1 MLSVLGIDEWHQTG
15 YKYDVISCLNLLD
28 RCDDPLFLL
37 RAIQRALVPH
47 TGRLILA
54 VVLPFQPY
62 VEVGE
67 SGTLLANKPFM
78 SKVCFM
84 CAFYLFIFLIILR
97 RKMAT
102 PQRTPQN

>member
-1 MLSVLGIDEWHQTG
+1 MLSVLDIDEWHHTG

-28 RCDDPLFLL
+28 RCDDPLLLL
-37 RAIQRALVPH
+37 RDIQKSLVPR

-67 SGTLLANKPFM
+67 SDTLD
-78 SKVCFM
+78 
-84 CAFYLFIFLIILR
+84 
-97 RKMAT
+97 
-102 PQRTPQN
+102 